1 MVFSNLIH
9 LDKRSWQTLLLFFFL
24 SSALFLQSSCV
35 TSAPYDQFV
44 YKESTS
50 LKVDALKLMDKAEK
64 PYSTQ
69 EKEIEKLT
77 DQLDKLFEYEAHRK
91 KNQLRIQMWDLLR
104 NPDKNLL
111 GGFLS
116 RWKKESQLNVSF
128 ISEAKIIV
136 GKAFDQLAEL
146 ESGKL
151 TPKELQQ

>member
-1 MVFSNLIH
+1 MAFSIITPLY
-9 LDKRSWQTLLLFFFL
+9 KRSWKTLLLIVIL
-24 SSALFLQSSCV
+24 SSACLIQSSCV
-35 TSAPYDQFV
+35 TTAPYDQYV

-64 PYSTQ
+64 PYNTQ

-77 DQLDKLFEYEAHRK
+77 DQLDKLYEYEVHRK

-104 NPDKNLL
+104 NPEKNLL
-111 GGFLS
+111 GGFIS
-116 RWKKESQLNVSF
+116 RWKNEGQLSPGF
-128 ISEAKIIV
+128 ITEVKIIV

>member
-1 MVFSNLIH
+1 MEFNALPVLH
-9 LDKRSWQTLLLFFFL
+9 KRCLPLLLLLFL
-24 SSALFLQSSCV
+24 SSVCLLQSSCV
-35 TSAPYDQFV
+35 TTAPYDQFV

-64 PYSTQ
+64 PFTTQ

-77 DQLDKLFEYEAHRK
+77 DQLDKLYEYESHRK

-104 NPDKNLL
+104 SPEKNLL

-116 RWKKESQLNVSF
+116 RWKKEGQLGTTF

-136 GKAFDQLAEL
+136 GRAFDQLAEL
-146 ESGKL
+146 ESGKI

>member
-1 MVFSNLIH
+1 MAFNTLPVLH
-9 LDKRSWQTLLLFFFL
+9 KRSLPVILLLFL
-24 SSALFLQSSCV
+24 SSIWLLQSSCV
-35 TSAPYDQFV
+35 TTAPYDQFV

-64 PYSTQ
+64 PFATQ
-69 EKEIEKLT
+69 EKEIEKLN
-77 DQLDKLFEYEAHRK
+77 DQLDKLYEYEVHRK

-104 NPDKNLL
+104 NPEKNLL

-116 RWKKESQLNVSF
+116 RWKKEGQLGTTF

-136 GKAFDQLAEL
+136 GRAFDQLAEL
-146 ESGKL
+146 ESGKI

>member
-1 MVFSNLIH
+1 MAFNTLPVLH
-9 LDKRSWQTLLLFFFL
+9 KRSLPVLLLLLL
-24 SSALFLQSSCV
+24 SSIWLLQSSCV
-35 TSAPYDQFV
+35 TTAPYDQFV

-64 PYSTQ
+64 PFATQ
-69 EKEIEKLT
+69 DKEIEKLN
-77 DQLDKLFEYEAHRK
+77 DQLDKLYEYEVHRK

-104 NPDKNLL
+104 NPEKNLL

-116 RWKKESQLNVSF
+116 RWKKEGQLGTTF

-136 GKAFDQLAEL
+136 GRAFDQLAEL
-146 ESGKL
+146 ESGKI

>member
-1 MVFSNLIH
+1 MAFSILTT
-9 LDKRSWQTLLLFFFL
+9 LYKRSWKTLFLIVFL
-24 SSALFLQSSCV
+24 SSACLIQSSCI
-35 TSAPYDQFV
+35 TTAPYDQYV

-64 PYSTQ
+64 PYNTQ
-69 EKEIEKLT
+69 EKEIDKLT
-77 DQLDKLFEYEAHRK
+77 DQLDKLYEYEVHRR
-91 KNQLRIQMWDLLR
+91 KNQLRIQMWGLLR

-116 RWKKESQLNVSF
+116 RWKSEGQLSAFF

>member
-1 MVFSNLIH
+1 MAFNELPVLY
-9 LDKRSWQTLLLFFFL
+9 KRSLPVLLFLFL
-24 SSALFLQSSCV
+24 SSVWLLQSSCV
-35 TSAPYDQFV
+35 TTAPYDQFV

-64 PYSTQ
+64 PFTTQ

-77 DQLDKLFEYEAHRK
+77 DQLDKLYEYEVHRK

-104 NPDKNLL
+104 NPEKNLL

-116 RWKKESQLNVSF
+116 RWKKEGQLGTTF

-136 GKAFDQLAEL
+136 GRAFDQLAEL
-146 ESGKL
+146 ESGKI

>member
-1 MVFSNLIH
+1 MASNVLTWIN
-9 LDKRSWQTLLLFFFL
+9 KRSLRLLLVLIF
-24 SSALFLQSSCV
+24 SSVCLIQSSCV
-35 TSAPYDQFV
+35 TTASYDQYV

-64 PYSTQ
+64 PYGTQ

-77 DQLDKLFEYEAHRK
+77 DQLDKLYEYEVHRK
-91 KNQLRIQMWDLLR
+91 KNQLRIQMWNLLR
-104 NPDKNLL
+104 NPEKNLL

-116 RWKKESQLNVSF
+116 RWKKEGQLNLSF

>member
-1 MVFSNLIH
+1 MVFNLLTPLH
-9 LDKRSWQTLLLFFFL
+9 KRSWPALILIVIL
-24 SSALFLQSSCV
+24 SSACFIQSSCV
-35 TSAPYDQFV
+35 TTAPYDQYV

-64 PYSTQ
+64 TYNTQ

-77 DQLDKLFEYEAHRK
+77 DQLDKLYEYELHRK
-91 KNQLRIQMWDLLR
+91 KNQLRIQMWELLR
-104 NPDKNLL
+104 NPEKNLL

-116 RWKKESQLNVSF
+116 RWKKEGQLSPGF
-128 ISEAKIIV
+128 ITEAKIIV

>member
-1 MVFSNLIH
+1 MAFSKLTS
-9 LDKRSWQTLLLFFFL
+9 LYKRSWQALVLIVIL
-24 SSALFLQSSCV
+24 SSTCLIQSSCV
-35 TSAPYDQFV
+35 TTAPYDQYV

-50 LKVDALKLMDKAEK
+50 LKVDVLKLMDKAEK
-64 PYSTQ
+64 PYGTQ

-77 DQLDKLFEYEAHRK
+77 DHLDKLYEYELHRK

-104 NPDKNLL
+104 NPEKNLL

-116 RWKKESQLNVSF
+116 RWKSEGQLNPGFV
-128 ISEAKIIV
+128 SEAKIIV

>member
-1 MVFSNLIH
+1 MAFNTLPVLH
-9 LDKRSWQTLLLFFFL
+9 KRSLPVLLLLLL
-24 SSALFLQSSCV
+24 SSIWLLQSSCV
-35 TSAPYDQFV
+35 TTAPYDQFV

-64 PYSTQ
+64 PFATQ
-69 EKEIEKLT
+69 EKEIEKLN
-77 DQLDKLFEYEAHRK
+77 DQLDKLYEYEVHRK

-104 NPDKNLL
+104 NPEKNLL

-116 RWKKESQLNVSF
+116 RWKKEGQLGTTF

-136 GKAFDQLAEL
+136 GRAFDQLAEL
-146 ESGKL
+146 ESGKI